1 MKYIYSSYTQLAAT
15 SHGMAS
21 ELKNRTN
28 RKVKCI
34 FNPIEEELFIKMNEA
49 PLKKKFNERKIKIMF
64 AGNVSGN
71 QNIDCIL
78 EAFSN
83 EKVRKRSEIH
93 FFTHGARKIENVKK
107 MSNLYP
113 SSIIFRGSLDI
124 QDLYKESKYFD
135 FGIVS
140 LSDFANLKNIL
151 PSRVQ
156 TMLSMGLPLI
166 SFGTP
171 ELAKIVLENENGITI
186 DGCDHKSLEDA
197 ILIAS
202 NFDNNQKL
210 KFSLN
215 SIELSKKTFSPNFI
229 ANQFLEDS

>member
-1 MKYIYSSYTQLAAT
+1 
-15 SHGMAS
+15 
-21 ELKNRTN
+21 
-28 RKVKCI
+28 
-34 FNPIEEELFIKMNEA
+34 
-49 PLKKKFNERKIKIMF
+49 
-64 AGNVSGN
+64 
-71 QNIDCIL
+71 
-78 EAFSN
+78 
-83 EKVRKRSEIH
+83 
-93 FFTHGARKIENVKK
+93 
-107 MSNLYP
+107 
-113 SSIIFRGSLDI
+113 
-124 QDLYKESKYFD
+124 
-135 FGIVS
+135 
-140 LSDFANLKNIL
+140 
-151 PSRVQ
+151 
-156 TMLSMGLPLI
+156 MLSMGLPLI